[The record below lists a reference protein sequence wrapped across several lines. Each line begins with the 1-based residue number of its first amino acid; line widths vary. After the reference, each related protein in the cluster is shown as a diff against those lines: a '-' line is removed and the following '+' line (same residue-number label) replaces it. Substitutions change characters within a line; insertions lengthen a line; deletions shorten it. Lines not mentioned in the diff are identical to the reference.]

1 MENDVSISDLY
12 HPRENKIEIIGPIP
26 DFITCSIN
34 HWGIYIL

>member
-34 HWGIYIL
+34 H